1 MGKTTAY
8 LKGILFVS
16 VLLLFRVESE
26 EKDSSGLDLVNP
38 NKELPKDIAL
48 MAKKIRP
55 SIVVVTQEGREG
67 KTVGTGTGF
76 VISEN
81 GLIATCAHVIG
92 ESRLIKVRFDDG
104 NEYKVEQIFASDRKL
119 DLAILKIN
127 AKDLKPLQVEKNQI
141 SEQGAE
147 VIAMGNPQGL
157 EFSIVRGI
165 ISGIR
170 KIDNQS
176 LIQIAIPI
184 EPGNSGGP
192 LMNDKGN
199 VCGILNMKS
208 AITENL
214 GFAIPIENLIK
225 IKNAPNPVTMDNWLT
240 IGKLNSA
247 IWKTKMGADWRQ
259 RAGRISVKEKGS
271 GFGGRSLCVYEKET
285 PEVPYEVKV
294 DVKLN
299 NESGAAGLIFEAN
312 ENDKHYGFYPTGG
325 KLRLTRFEGPDVL
338 SWSILNEI
346 DSKLYE
352 DGEWN
357 TIRIRVE
364 EESILTFLNN
374 QKLFEIKDKILRNGK
389 VGLAKFRDTEATFK
403 NFKLGKD
410 LSTKE
415 PSPEII
421 KDINKNISLFLDNNK
436 DESAIKNL
444 NKEALTAQALINK
457 KIKTL
462 ETSISSLEK
471 LNDKVHREKI
481 TYEILQELN
490 KGNDSDLALC
500 ALLLAKY
507 DNQEIDIDAYYSEI
521 ERMGEDLLSKIKNN
535 IGLEAKVALISQYLF
550 KDNGYHGSRTD
561 YYNQSNSYLNE
572 VLDDREGIPITLS
585 IIYIELAERIGL
597 KMQGLGLPGHFVV
610 FYNNNGNRKIIDPFD
625 NGKPITKAD
634 ADAIVKEYDITMNAN
649 DYKAADN
656 KSIIQRMLYNLK
668 GISIDNKEY
677 QSALN
682 YVDLLIAIDPKDSQE
697 RLSRSILF
705 IQLDQN
711 DDAKKDLEWL
721 LEMEPEGIRI
731 ERIRELYN
739 RID

>member
-711 DDAKKDLEWL
+711 DDAKKDLKWL

>member
-127 AKDLKPLQVEKNQI
+127 AKDLKPLQVERNQI

-285 PEVPYEVKV
+285 PKVPYEVKV

-535 IGLEAKVALISQYLF
+535 IDLEAKVALISQYLF

>member
-67 KTVGTGTGF
+67 NIVGTGTGF

-364 EESILTFLNN
+364 KESILTFLNN